1 LKKIIF
7 HLDIYG
13 RWTAYLSQADK
24 KLAELGGS
32 YNSIEAARLDATRM
46 WNVQEYMIFTRIF
59 E

>member
-1 LKKIIF
+1 M
-7 HLDIYG
+7 
-13 RWTAYLSQADK
+13 SQADK

-46 WNVQEYMIFTRIF
+46 WNVQEYVIFTQIF